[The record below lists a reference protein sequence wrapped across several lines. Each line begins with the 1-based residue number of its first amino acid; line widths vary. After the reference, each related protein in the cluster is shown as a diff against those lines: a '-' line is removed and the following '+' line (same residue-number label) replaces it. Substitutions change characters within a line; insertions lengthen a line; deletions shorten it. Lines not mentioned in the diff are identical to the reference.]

1 MAAFS
6 RSDLADLN
14 TFAAIVRHRSF
25 TGAAIEI
32 GVTTSALSHAVRRL
46 ETRLGARL
54 LNRTSRSVAPT
65 SLGLTLAERLAEGF
79 DTIAAALDEAA
90 GERAAAFGEIRLNVP
105 SDAAMLLLRP
115 ALAEFVERFPRTRLS
130 LAVED
135 RPVDIV
141 AEGFDAGI
149 RYGDTVPED
158 MVAMSLT
165 PPLRWVTVASPAYVA
180 RFGRPASPGDLAQH
194 RCLRLMLGNNAVFR
208 WELGDGERLV
218 RLDLPGT
225 LTFND
230 TATTIDAAI
239 QGLGIGYVLEERVR
253 AHLADGRLELVLPD
267 WASTGAGFAIYY
279 PSRRQNHAALRH
291 LVEIIRAGWQRRM
304 DGAATAS
311 QG

>member
-6 RSDLADLN
+6 RSDLADLS
-14 TFAAIVRHRSF
+14 TFATIVRHRSF

-32 GVTTSALSHAVRRL
+32 GVTTSALSHAIRRL

-65 SLGLTLAERLAEGF
+65 TLGLTLAERLGEGF

-90 GERAAAFGEIRLNVP
+90 GERAASLGEIRLNVP
-105 SDAAMLLLRP
+105 ADAAMLLLRP
-115 ALAEFVERFPRTRLS
+115 ALPDFVERFPQTRLS
-130 LAVED
+130 IAVED

-149 RYGDTVPED
+149 RYGDTIPED
-158 MVAMSLT
+158 MVAMALT
-165 PPLRWVTVASPAYVA
+165 PPLRWVTVASPSYLA
-180 RFGRPASPGDLAQH
+180 RFGRPRLPEELGDH

-208 WELGDGERLV
+208 WELGDGERLI

-230 TATTIDAAI
+230 TATTIDAAVR
-239 QGLGIGYVLEERVR
+239 GLGIGYVLEERVR
-253 AHLADGRLELVLPD
+253 THLADRRLEIVLPD
-267 WASTGAGFAIYY
+267 WASTGAGFAMYY
-279 PSRRQNHAALRH
+279 PSRRQNHAALRQ
-291 LVEIIRAGWQRRM
+291 LVEIIRSAWERRPSP
-304 DGAATAS
+304 A
-311 QG
+311 